1 MLKHMGSGNRS
12 DDAFFA
18 EFASTDA
25 ALRQAFAEHVGLS
38 AGRVQV
44 LVRLSREGQLR
55 HSDLRERLGVDGATI
70 TRLVKRL
77 ESDGL
82 LRRAPDPADNRYT
95 LAVLTA
101 AGKRTAERVEQAH
114 ALFQERL
121 LAGVTGRDREAVLR
135 VFRRLRTNAIFREE

>member
-1 MLKHMGSGNRS
+1 MGSGNRS

-82 LRRAPDPADNRYT
+82 LRREPDPVDNRYT
-95 LAVLTA
+95 LAVLTPT
-101 AGKRTAERVEQAH
+101 GKRTAAQVEQAH
-114 ALFQERL
+114 ALFQQQL
-121 LAGVTGRDREAVLR
+121 LAGVTSCDRQAVLR
-135 VFRRLRTNAIFREE
+135 VFRHPTTPPII